1 MTELSPAT
9 QAVLDAIEQDG
20 KIIYGMPLLRPLIAV
35 ALRAAVVEL
44 RENLYDPVEGKVP
57 VVRVEYLH
65 AIAGELEAQ

>member
-1 MTELSPAT
+1 MTEISPAA
-9 QAVLDAIEQDG
+9 QAVFDAVRVVPI
-20 KIIYGMPLLRPLIAV
+20 LLNDHMERVGIAA

-65 AIAGELEAQ
+65 AIADELEAQ